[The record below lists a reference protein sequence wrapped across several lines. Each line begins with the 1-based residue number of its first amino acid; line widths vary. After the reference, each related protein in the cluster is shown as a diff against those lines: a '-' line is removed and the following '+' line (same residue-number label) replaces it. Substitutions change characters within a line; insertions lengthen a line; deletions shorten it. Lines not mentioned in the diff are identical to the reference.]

1 MPQNILNSY
10 FIIQNKM
17 NNETNVIFKEQYKII
32 LNSVYGNL
40 TKKLKETIC

>member
-1 MPQNILNSY
+1 MPQNILNDY

-32 LNSVYGNL
+32 LNSIYGNF
-40 TKKLKETIC
+40 TEKLKETIC

>member
-1 MPQNILNSY
+1 MQQDILNNY

-32 LNSVYGNL
+32 LNSIYGNF